1 MLAHYK
7 PNPQVLYRM
16 LVHALFFP
24 STIVGMPL
32 SGPPL
37 LVSKA
42 PIVPRCH
49 RYNQRLFGIA
59 LDANGFIFATAMT
72 APVM

>member
-1 MLAHYK
+1 MTH
-7 PNPQVLYRM
+7 
-16 LVHALFFP
+16 
-24 STIVGMPL
+24 

-37 LVSKA
+37 LVSNA

-49 RYNQRLFGIA
+49 RYNQRLLGIA